1 MSNHRLVGSKGCALG
16 GSRAAPWS
24 CFLPWFPRAGNGHEV
39 FAEVGAKTRWAPRSP
54 EADAYGLA
62 ASTCGVV
69 NGSVRCTIFSVYR
82 FSMSGSDRPSMLAR
96 MSVVSSPIDGAPRQ
110 IRRESATFL
119 APPRRPG
126 SARRIAGPEPAQSF
140 RASRNVRRHTGR
152 ACCIP
157 LRSRSWPHS
166 TPPRPHGSC
175 ASRKL
180 PQTPIQFPAL
190 LRIHRRRILRTDVI
204 TVLGQVQPAIR
215 ERWTLDVWLGER
227 LDLVEFLSAG

>member
-1 MSNHRLVGSKGCALG
+1 
-16 GSRAAPWS
+16 
-24 CFLPWFPRAGNGHEV
+24 
-39 FAEVGAKTRWAPRSP
+39 
-54 EADAYGLA
+54 
-62 ASTCGVV
+62 
-69 NGSVRCTIFSVYR
+69 
-82 FSMSGSDRPSMLAR
+82 MLAR
-96 MSVVSSPIDGAPRQ
+96 MSLVSSPIDGAPRQ

-215 ERWTLDVWLGER
+215 ERWTLDVSLGER
-227 LDLVEFLSAG
+227 LDLVGLFSAGWLGRAARGPTVGPLRVCAVERRRFPVGERPTRQFAPAGSSRSSHGGDDMAEAFGMRVTNW